1 MSRGNA
7 KDIFGEDFAGLSPQ
21 PVTKNVEVKAHTRTK
36 TIGGATK
43 SIDRYSYE
51 FKSWPRSS
59 SSNASAGTVILMEWD
74 GSEGEFT
81 GRVTGAIW
89 KACDYLSTNVKK
101 VLGFRTQ
108 RGTEYG
114 PFAAN

>member
-1 MSRGNA
+1 MHR
-7 KDIFGEDFAGLSPQ
+7 ELSPG
-21 PVTKNVEVKAHTRTK
+21 PVTKTVEVKAHSRVK
-36 TIGGATK
+36 TIGGASK

-59 SSNASAGTVILMEWD
+59 ASNASAGTVILLEWE
-74 GSEGEFT
+74 GSEGDFT
-81 GRVTGAIW
+81 GRVTGPMW
-89 KACDYLSTNVKK
+89 RACDYLSQNVKK

-108 RGTEYG
+108 RGTKYG